1 LEIKMSEENHS
12 RRRKVLGFI
21 IAETVAI
28 AVLLVAG
35 TFGLWAHS
43 VDSTV
48 TTALNIVMLAA
59 AGGVATIPIL
69 FFALPAVLPRDRR

>member
-1 LEIKMSEENHS
+1 MSDENHS

-35 TFGLWAHS
+35 MFGLWAHP
-43 VDSTV
+43 VDATV
-48 TTALNIVMLAA
+48 TTTLNIVMLAA
-59 AGGVATIPIL
+59 AGGVAAIPIL